1 MSTPHLAPDGGPQET
16 TLTVAGKRERVEV
29 ASFDPSNPIAVW
41 MNTGLFEQMQ
51 RVATLLSKSEL
62 LPKHLQGKPADCF
75 LVVAQAFRWG
85 FDPFAVAQATFVTQ
99 GKLGYE
105 GKLIA
110 AVINTSGKL
119 AAPLNY
125 RYSGSGADR
134 AVVVSGQFR
143 GETEPR
149 LIEGSVKGW
158 KTQNQKW
165 AEMPDQMLAYRGA
178 REWARRHMPEAVLGV
193 QAEEEVE
200 AITVA
205 PVEEPRV
212 SALEAA
218 KERLRASTRETPPP
232 LIEEQPKPEAI
243 TTPPGP
249 CKHQAL
255 WRIAAHTDPGKRLV
269 CPDCSGE
276 FTPAEISAA
285 RRGE

>member
-1 MSTPHLAPDGGPQET
+1 MSTQPVNAEAPQEQG
-16 TLTVAGKRERVEV
+16 LVPKRERVEV
-29 ASFDPSNPIAVW
+29 AAFDPGNPIAVW

-85 FDPFAVAQATFVTQ
+85 FDPFAVAQSTFVTS

-119 AAPLNY
+119 SAPLNY
-125 RYSGSGADR
+125 RYSGSGVDR
-134 AVVVSGQFR
+134 AVTVSGQFK

-158 KTQNQKW
+158 QTQNQKW
-165 AEMPDQMLAYRGA
+165 KEMPDQMLAYRGA

-193 QAEEEVE
+193 QADEEVVE

-205 PVEEPRV
+205 PLPEEPRV

-218 KERLRASTRETPPP
+218 KERLRASTREAAATP
-232 LIEEQPKPEAI
+232 ITEEPKPEEVAA
-243 TTPPGP
+243 GP
-249 CKHQAL
+249 CKHTPL

-285 RRGE
+285 RKGE

>member
-1 MSTPHLAPDGGPQET
+1 MSTHPAPVEAPPQET
-16 TLTVAGKRERVEV
+16 QALAPKRERVEV
-29 ASFDPSNPIAVW
+29 AAFDPGNPIAVW

-51 RVATLLSKSEL
+51 RVGNLLSKSEL
-62 LPKHLQGKPADCF
+62 LPKHLQNKPADCF

-85 FDPFAVAQATFVTQ
+85 FDPFAVAQSTFVTQ

-125 RYSGSGADR
+125 RYAGSGAER
-134 AVVVSGQFR
+134 SVVVSGQFK
-143 GETEPR
+143 GESEPR
-149 LIEGSVKGW
+149 QIEGSVKGW

-193 QAEEEVE
+193 QAEEEVVE
-200 AITVA
+200 AVDVTPLPA
-205 PVEEPRV
+205 QPEEERK

-218 KERLRASTRETPPP
+218 KDRLRASTREAAPPAREPGSDDGPEPQPDLKLTPP
-232 LIEEQPKPEAI
+232 K
-243 TTPPGP
+243 G
-249 CKHQAL
+249 
-255 WRIAAHTDPGKRLV
+255 GK
-269 CPDCSGE
+269 
-276 FTPAEISAA
+276 
-285 RRGE
+285 